1 MSPPH
6 LRNTAPASGSWSRT
20 WDGLAS
26 PELGEALSRLA
37 SVRRLAER
45 EALYER
51 GDPGRDLYG
60 VRAGYVR
67 LGAILPDGHEGLIGL
82 YGPGTWFGEVSF
94 FDERP
99 RPSGAYAVADGTE
112 VLVVPAAKLRAVL
125 DQNPVWYRDF
135 ARVLCNKLRLALAHI
150 EGTMLP
156 VSVRLALR
164 LLDLAQVYGRAG
176 GEGVVIGL
184 RLPQEELGRMLGL
197 TRQSVNKEL
206 RALEERGWLRLGRGE
221 IALLDVPALRRHVL
235 DHGGQDLLAP

>member
-1 MSPPH
+1 MK
-6 LRNTAPASGSWSRT
+6 SGSWSRT

-26 PELGEALSRLA
+26 SELSEALARLGT
-37 SVRRLAER
+37 VRRLVDR

-60 VRAGYVR
+60 VRLGYLR
-67 LGAILPDGHEGLIGL
+67 LGVILPDGHEGLIGL

-99 RPSGAYAVADGTE
+99 RPSGAYAVGDGTE

-135 ARVLCNKLRLALAHI
+135 ARVLCNKLRLALGHI

-156 VSVRLALR
+156 VSVRVGLR
-164 LLDLAQVYGRAG
+164 VLDLAQAYGRPAPD
-176 GEGVVIGL
+176 GVVIGL

-206 RALEERGWLRLGRGE
+206 RAFGERGWLRLRRGE
-221 IALLDVPALRRHVL
+221 ITLMDVPALRRHVV
-235 DHGGQDLLAP
+235 DNGGSDLLPA